1 MSAAPPSDG
10 AAPETGSGLA
20 PNALEQRRVLLG
32 YYEAIGHVS
41 ALMLEAASRGD
52 WRALEHAHA
61 CCEELIRCIQATGL
75 TPEALDDA
83 GRKRRMEIL
92 RQILADDARIRD
104 LTSPTLGRVDRL
116 FGRTALRAVER
127 CL

>member
-1 MSAAPPSDG
+1 M
-10 AAPETGSGLA
+10 
-20 PNALEQRRVLLG
+20 EQHRVLLG

-52 WRALEHAHA
+52 WKALEHAHT
-61 CCEELIRCIQATGL
+61 CCQELIRCIQATGL

-104 LTSPTLGRVDRL
+104 LAAPALGRVDRL
-116 FGRTALRAVER
+116 FGRTTLRAVEG